1 MEKISFEAIGT
12 FWSIEA
18 ERLSFEVQ
26 HRIAER
32 INVFD
37 KDYSRFRSDS
47 LVSRMAK
54 EAGTYTLPG
63 DARPMLDLYRSVY
76 DLTAG
81 LVTPLIGQVLSDA
94 GYDAEYSLKR
104 GALTPPPSWDDTLEY
119 AFPELI
125 VKEPALLDF
134 GAAGKGYLVDIIG
147 GILREN
153 ECGPFVIDAGGDIL
167 VSHGSERIAL
177 EHPDLNGEAIGVVT
191 LENGSLCGSAGN
203 RRAWAGFTHIIH
215 PKDLVSPTRKAVW
228 VTAETTLLADMMAT
242 CLFFVSPETLLK
254 TYCFEYLIVEAN
266 LTSCHSAG
274 FPAELF

>member
-1 MEKISFEAIGT
+1 MEQHSFEAIGT
-12 FWSIEA
+12 YWTIEA
-18 ERLSFEVQ
+18 ERLGPDVRR
-26 HRIAER
+26 RIAER
-32 INVFD
+32 IEVFD

-47 LVSRMAK
+47 HVSRMAK
-54 EAGTYTLPG
+54 RSGRYALPD
-63 DARPMLDLYRSVY
+63 DARPMLDLYRDVY
-76 DLTAG
+76 GLTEG

-94 GYDAEYSLKR
+94 GYDATYSLTP
-104 GALTPPPSWDDTLEY
+104 GVLTAPPTWDEALEY
-119 AFPELI
+119 AFPEL
-125 VKEPALLDF
+125 VLKRPALLDF
-134 GAAGKGYLVDIIG
+134 GAAGKGYLVDIVG

-167 VSHGSERIAL
+167 VSHASERIAL

-191 LENGSLCGSAGN
+191 LQNGSICGSAGN

-254 TYCFEYLIVEAN
+254 TYRFEYLIVEAN